1 MYHAVRQSGYIF
13 ILESG
18 STLVPMSAL
27 WVVLSRPHAGKLGR
41 GYRKILLFDEATEF
55 DRLGCFTAGQGVS

>member
-1 MYHAVRQSGYIF
+1 MLLGQSGYIL

-27 WVVLSRPHAGKLGR
+27 WIVLSRPMPASLVVAIE
-41 GYRKILLFDEATEF
+41 KILLFDEATEF